1 MLSACSAVPIST
13 MIQMAGFGKDDMLR
27 LKPEDI
33 RARITVN
40 DSIQVKAEKTKLT
53 AGFETDGQQQQLT
66 FNLEEIKREPIAAV
80 DGFFSSRPAF
90 QKVTFKL
97 SSEGIAAFNKA
108 KQLAQ
113 TEQDG
118 KASFSVSA
126 AFDKKDG
133 SEIQTDEKLLLTL
146 ELKLDKDSDF
156 MTLIDEWQVKTTG
169 D

>member
-1 MLSACSAVPIST
+1 
-13 MIQMAGFGKDDMLR
+13 MIQMAGFGKDDMLQ

-33 RARITVN
+33 RARLTVN

-66 FNLEEIKREPIAAV
+66 FSLEEIKRESIAAV

-90 QKVTFKL
+90 QKITFKL
-97 SSEGIAAFNKA
+97 SAEGIAAFNKA

-126 AFDKKDG
+126 ALDKKDD
-133 SEIQTDEKLLLTL
+133 SDIQTDEKLLLSL
-146 ELKLDKDSDF
+146 ELKLSKDKDF
-156 MTLIDEWQVKTTG
+156 MTLIDEWQVKATAN
-169 D
+169 